1 MEKDKKETRVIN
13 STLDMNLLK
22 WRIEAD
28 GLALLTQGYKDKK
41 VLGRKCHQCG
51 TVYVPGLSFC
61 RKCFIDIQE
70 VVEVSKKGKIVS
82 FAVNLADIRGNPL
95 EKPIVAV
102 DVKLEGSDSWMS
114 GKLEIED
121 WKKVFVGMPVEL
133 YFQEETQG
141 KLADIDCFKPI

>member
-28 GLALLTQGYKDKK
+28 GLALLIQGYKDKK

-70 VVEVSKKGKIVS
+70 VVEISKKGKIAS

-95 EKPIVAV
+95 DKPIVAV

-121 WKKVFVGMPVEL
+121 WK
-133 YFQEETQG
+133 TS
-141 KLADIDCFKPI
+141 